1 LKTRQD
7 RIISGNKALNL
18 AKNRIGTILPF
29 DHNRVP
35 LTTKTDEADYINAS
49 FIGKQIQYVDFKK
62 LFLSTELLTKGNC
75 L

>member
-1 LKTRQD
+1 LILQFDKLNSLKTRQD

-29 DHNRVP
+29 DHNRVS

-49 FIGKQIQYVDFKK
+49 FIGKQI
-62 LFLSTELLTKGNC
+62 
-75 L
+75 